1 MQDKVTVGVSKKTHK
16 ELREISLLTDK
27 NLRTIMGELV
37 EQKLKELKKEIK
49 NADINL

>member
-1 MQDKVTVGVSKKTHK
+1 MQDKVTVSVSRKTHK
-16 ELREISLLTDK
+16 QLREISFLTDK
-27 NLRTIMGELV
+27 NLKLVMSELA